1 MTIQPTALSAQDR
14 LREAGIRV
22 TGPRVAIL
30 DFLMKDKS
38 HPTCDRI
45 FEAVKANSEKM
56 SLASVYN
63 VTEKL
68 YEAGLVRRLLSPD
81 GEYHYDGVYG
91 FHGHFF
97 CNKCNSIYDIKCDR
111 NINYEE
117 LDGAV
122 VQTVALSTYGI
133 CPQCN

>member
-1 MTIQPTALSAQDR
+1 MIIQSSLSAQDR

-22 TGPRVAIL
+22 TVPRVSIL
-30 DFLMKDKS
+30 EFLMKDKT
-38 HPTCDRI
+38 HPTCEAIYD
-45 FEAVKANSEKM
+45 AVKNNVDTL

-97 CNKCNSIYDIKCDR
+97 CNKCNSIFDIKCDK
-111 NINYEE
+111 NIEYEE
-117 LDGAV
+117 LKGAQ
-122 VQTVALSTYGI
+122 VQTVSFSAYGI
-133 CPQCN
+133 CPKCN